1 MTDYATGLPTRW
13 DFPPLPTHEAYQD
26 LELRAE
32 RAEEAVRRFGE
43 DKGWDPLNA
52 AYTDTPAHSTLL
64 DRANQVRAVST
75 AHPLMVR
82 GKNIRAAYVFGEGVT
97 YTVTR
102 DGDDHITQVARQF
115 IDDTGNQAAWFGH
128 SAGLAREHDMFDDGN
143 VFAGHWV
150 DRRTGDVKV
159 RPIPFTEIVDIRTAP
174 GDYTTNCYYLR
185 RWTVK
190 GDNGATHT
198 REAWLPDLDFDPVA
212 KPRVIDGTPV
222 LWPGTTH
229 PVLGNG
235 CAVKHVRDNVEGRTG
250 VFGVGDGYAA
260 LNWARRHSDF
270 LSDTAH
276 LYTSLA
282 KIAHVFSGSQNR
294 AQMGRSVAQAMS
306 GGPGGALYG
315 DQLNLATPS
324 FSGIDPKMGR
334 PYASMVAAAVGLPV
348 TILTADPGQEGA
360 RAVAETL
367 DRPMRLAF
375 QARQRLWADAYRASI
390 MFKLRQA
397 AAAPGSPFRCKIE
410 QVGDRKVLDFG
421 DTPPVIGVVFPDIQ
435 EDNVTAV
442 VDALVK
448 ADATGKVPPAVIM
461 AALLRILEVEDA
473 DQIIDRYTTDDGE
486 WIDPA
491 QSALDAAG
499 LAAMNRARQGEELT

>member
-1 MTDYATGLPTRW
+1 MTDYTTSLPTRW
-13 DFPPLPTHEAYQD
+13 DYPPLPTHEAYQD

-43 DKGWDPLNA
+43 DKGWVSLTDT
-52 AYTDTPAHSTLL
+52 YTDTPNHETL
-64 DRANQVRAVST
+64 RNQADKVRALST

-82 GKNIRAAYVFGEGVT
+82 AKAGRASYVFGEGVD
-97 YTVTR
+97 YQVTR
-102 DGDDHITQVARQF
+102 EGDDQIVETVRGF
-115 IDDTGNQAAWFGH
+115 VDDTGNQQAWFGH
-128 SAGLAREHDMFDDGN
+128 TAALAREGDMFDDGN

-159 RPIPFTEIVDIRTAP
+159 RPIPFTEVVEIRTAP
-174 GDYTTNCYYLR
+174 GDYTTTHYYLR
-185 RWTVK
+185 RWTVRN
-190 GDNGATHT
+190 DNGTT
-198 REAWLPDLDFDPVA
+198 QTFEAWYPDVDFDPVA
-212 KPRVIDGTPV
+212 KPRVIDNKPV

-229 PVLGNG
+229 PTMGNG
-235 CAVKHVRDNVEGRTG
+235 CAIVHVRANIAGRTG
-250 VFGVGDGYAA
+250 VFGVGDGYPA
-260 LNWARRHSDF
+260 LDWARRHSDF

-294 AQMGRSVAQAMS
+294 AQMSRSVAQAMA

-315 DQLNLATPS
+315 DQLNVSTPS
-324 FSGIDPKMGR
+324 FSGIDPKLGR
-334 PYASMVAAAVGLPV
+334 PYAAMVAAAVSLPV
-348 TILTADPGQEGA
+348 TILTFDPGQEGA

-397 AAAPGSPFRCKIE
+397 AQAPGNPFRCKVE
-410 QVGDRKVLDFG
+410 QVGDRKILDFG
-421 DTPPVIGVVFPDIQ
+421 DTPPVIDVVFPDIE
-435 EDNVTAV
+435 EDNVTV
-442 VDALVK
+442 MVDALTK
-448 ADATGKVPPAVIM
+448 ADATGKMPPAATM
-461 AALLRILEVEDA
+461 AALLKILEIPGA
-473 DQIIDRYTTDDGE
+473 DQWVEKYTDDDGE

-491 QSALDAAG
+491 QSSLDAAG
-499 LAAMNRARQGEELT
+499 LAAMKAARDGDDL

>member
-13 DFPPLPTHEAYQD
+13 DFDPLPTHEAYQD

-43 DKGWDPLNA
+43 DRGWDPLTT
-52 AYTDTPAHSTLL
+52 YTDTPSHAVLL
-64 DRANQVRAVST
+64 DRANQVRAMST

-82 GKNIRAAYVFGEGVT
+82 GKSVRAAYVFGEGVSIN
-97 YTVTR
+97 VTR
-102 DGDDHITQVARQF
+102 DGDDHITAVARGF
-115 IDDTGNQAAWFGH
+115 VDDTGNQAAWFGH
-128 SAGLAREHDMFDDGN
+128 TAGLAREADMFDDGN

-198 REAWLPDLDFDPVA
+198 HEAWLPDLDFDPVA
-212 KPRVIDGTPV
+212 KPRVIDSIPV

-235 CAVKHVRDNVEGRTG
+235 CAVKQVRDNVEGRTG
-250 VFGVGDGYAA
+250 VFGVGDGYSA

-282 KIAHVFSGSQNR
+282 KIAHVFSGSKNR
-294 AQMGRSVAQAMS
+294 AQMGRSVAQAMA
-306 GGPGGALYG
+306 GGPGGAMYG
-315 DQLNLATPS
+315 DQLNVSTPS

-334 PYASMVAAAVGLPV
+334 PYAAMVAAALGLPV

-397 AAAPGSPFRCKIE
+397 AQAPSNPFRCKIE
-410 QVGDRKVLDFG
+410 QVGDRKILDFG
-421 DTPPVIGVVFPDIQ
+421 DTPPVIDIVFPDIQ
-435 EDNVTAV
+435 EDNVPMI
-442 VDALVK
+442 VDALAK
-448 ADATGKVPPAVIM
+448 AHATGTVPPEVTM
-461 AALLRILEVEDA
+461 SALLRILEVEDA
-473 DQIIDRYTTDDGE
+473 DQVIEKYTDDDGN
-486 WIDPA
+486 WVDPA
-491 QSALDAAG
+491 LSALDAAG